1 MNSTKKQIRLFVL
14 GLLLLGLFFRFF
26 NIDKKFYWY
35 DEVFTSLRISGYTQT
50 EVLQEITSAQLVSAK
65 DLMKY
70 QRSNPTKSW
79 SNTVKSLAIEEPQLP
94 PLYFLAVKSWAK
106 LFGDSP
112 FSTRS
117 FSVWMSLLA
126 FPGVYWLCREL
137 FAAPA
142 VAEIAVGL
150 LAVSPL
156 HVLYAQEARPYSLW
170 PALILLACAS
180 LLRAMRLQTKLSWGI
195 YAAATM
201 LGIYTHLFSVL
212 VTLGH
217 GIYVLATQGFRLNNK
232 VVNYAIA
239 VSLAAIAFVPWL
251 LILLANKKAAAGAT
265 IWAVLETSRLSLVN
279 NWAGNV
285 GRVFWDMGL
294 TSSAEPIY
302 LMTLAVATLILVAIV
317 GYAIYFLCAQTSKEV
332 WLFVLVLMAV
342 TALAVMLPDVILG
355 GIRSTKPRYL
365 FPTYLGMQIA
375 VAYLLATKIS
385 APGVPG
391 RQRQLWKVLTVVLLT
406 GSVLSDAVSSQA
418 ESWWTKEWGR
428 ENPAIARQ
436 IDRTTKP
443 LVVSEISEVSLGNI
457 LSMSHLLAP
466 KVMLQLVLLDSLARS
481 QAQLLDTPTIP
492 KIPSGFSDVFVYG
505 RSQNFSAKL
514 AKKQNSK
521 IELLSKQNTQ
531 MLWVGKLVKE

>member
-1 MNSTKKQIRLFVL
+1 MTSSKSKFRLLVL
-14 GLLLLGLFFRFF
+14 ALLLLGLFFRFV

-50 EVLQEITSAQLVSAK
+50 EVLQEITNSPLVASP

-70 QRSNPTKSW
+70 QRSNSTKNW
-79 SNTVKSLAIEEPQLP
+79 GDTVKSLAIEEPQLP

-117 FSVWMSLLA
+117 FSVLMSLLV

-137 FAAPA
+137 FAAPQ

-150 LAVSPL
+150 IAVSPL
-156 HVLYAQEARPYSLW
+156 YVLYAQEARPYSLW

-195 YAAATM
+195 YAAATI
-201 LGIYTHLFSVL
+201 LGIYTHLFSILVAIGHGFYVL
-212 VTLGH
+212 V
-217 GIYVLATQGFRLNNK
+217 TQGFRFNNK
-232 VVNYAIA
+232 VFNYLIA
-239 VSLAAIAFVPWL
+239 TSFSLLAFVPWFV
-251 LILLANKKAAAGAT
+251 ILLSNKKAAAGAT
-265 IWAVLETSRLSLVN
+265 IWADLETSRLSLVN

-285 GRVFWDMGL
+285 GRIFWDFGL
-294 TSSAEPIY
+294 TSSAPSIY
-302 LMTLAVATLILVAIV
+302 LIALAAATLILVGIV
-317 GYAIYFLCAQTSKEV
+317 GYAIYFLCSETSKEV
-332 WLFVLVLMAV
+332 WLFVLVLVAV

-391 RQRQLWKVLTVVLLT
+391 RQRQVWKVLTVVLLT
-406 GSVLSDAVSSQA
+406 GSVLSDAVSCQA

-428 ENPAIARQ
+428 ENPAIARE
-436 IDRTTKP
+436 IDRATKP

-466 KVMLQLVLLDSLARS
+466 KVMLQLVLLDKQARS

-531 MLWVGKLVKE
+531 TLWVGKLVKE